1 MTADVNE
8 LSGAIAKILVILSL
22 FILVF
27 TLLTCFANVVLFGK
41 IFGKKSK
48 KKWLSFVPFVNDYI
62 IYDTFWNTKMFAL
75 YIVVNFVMQVVTRFA
90 SEKSASISVLY
101 MVATLIVLFLDI
113 AIMTHIATSFGKTG
127 FSNVLWSIG
136 LFALYPLFIV
146 ILAKRNEFTPEVA
159 ENIKKKAEEREKR
172 KAERAAEKEAR
183 KKREKREKRSRS
195 VKACFCNAKIY

>member
-8 LSGAIAKILVILSL
+8 LSGAIAKILVILSI

-27 TLLTCFANVVLFGK
+27 TLLTCFANVVLFEK
-41 IFGKKSK
+41 IFGKESK

-136 LFALYPLFIV
+136 LFALYPLFVV
-146 ILAKRNEFTPEVA
+146 ILAKRNEFTPEVT
-159 ENIKKKAEEREKR
+159 ESIKKKAEEREKR

-183 KKREKREKRSRS
+183 KKEKREK
-195 VKACFCNAKIY
+195 KEAGL

>member
-183 KKREKREKRSRS
+183 KKEKREK
-195 VKACFCNAKIY
+195 KEAGL

>member
-8 LSGAIAKILVILSL
+8 FSGAIAKILVILSL

-41 IFGKKSK
+41 IFGKESK

-90 SEKSASISVLY
+90 REKSASISMLY

-136 LFALYPLFIV
+136 LFALYPLFVV
-146 ILAKRNEFTPEVA
+146 ILAKRNEFTPEVT
-159 ENIKKKAEEREKR
+159 ESIKKKAEEREKR

-183 KKREKREKRSRS
+183 KKEKREK
-195 VKACFCNAKIY
+195 KEAGL

>member
-41 IFGKKSK
+41 IFGKESK

-75 YIVVNFVMQVVTRFA
+75 YIVINFVMQVVTRFA
-90 SEKSASISVLY
+90 REKSASISVLY

-136 LFALYPLFIV
+136 LFALYPLFVV
-146 ILAKRNEFTPEVA
+146 ILAKRNEFTPEVT
-159 ENIKKKAEEREKR
+159 ESIKKKTEEREKR
-172 KAERAAEKEAR
+172 KAEKTAEKEAR
-183 KKREKREKRSRS
+183 KKEKREK
-195 VKACFCNAKIY
+195 KEAGL

>member
-41 IFGKKSK
+41 IFGKESK

-62 IYDTFWNTKMFAL
+62 LYDTFWNTKMFAL
-75 YIVVNFVMQVVTRFA
+75 YIVVNFVMQVITRFA
-90 SEKSASISVLY
+90 SEKSAIISVLY
-101 MVATLIVLFLDI
+101 MIATLIVLLLDI

-136 LFALYPLFIV
+136 LFALYPLFVV
-146 ILAKRNEFTPEVA
+146 ILAKRNEFTPEVT
-159 ENIKKKAEEREKR
+159 ESIKKKAEEREKR
-172 KAERAAEKEAR
+172 KAEKKAEKEVR
-183 KKREKREKRSRS
+183 KKEKKE
-195 VKACFCNAKIY
+195 AGL

>member
-22 FILVF
+22 FLLVF

-41 IFGKKSK
+41 IFGKESK

-62 IYDTFWNTKMFAL
+62 LYDTFWNTKMFAL
-75 YIVVNFVMQVVTRFA
+75 YIVVNFVMQVITRFA
-90 SEKSASISVLY
+90 SEKSAIISVLY
-101 MVATLIVLFLDI
+101 MIATLIVLLLDI

-136 LFALYPLFIV
+136 LFALYPLFVV
-146 ILAKRNEFTPEVA
+146 ILAKRNEFTPEVT
-159 ENIKKKAEEREKR
+159 ESIKKKAEEREKR
-172 KAERAAEKEAR
+172 KAEKKAEKEAR
-183 KKREKREKRSRS
+183 KKEKKE
-195 VKACFCNAKIY
+195 AGL

>member
-1 MTADVNE
+1 MTADANE

-41 IFGKKSK
+41 IFGKESK

-75 YIVVNFVMQVVTRFA
+75 YIIVNFVMQVVTRFA
-90 SEKSASISVLY
+90 SEKSVSISVLY
-101 MVATLIVLFLDI
+101 MIATLIVLFLDI

-127 FSNVLWSIG
+127 FLNVLWSIG
-136 LFALYPLFIV
+136 LFALYPLFVV
-146 ILAKRNEFTPEVA
+146 ILAKRNEFTPEVT
-159 ENIKKKAEEREKR
+159 ESIKKKAEEREKR

-183 KKREKREKRSRS
+183 KKEKREK
-195 VKACFCNAKIY
+195 KEAGL

>member
-8 LSGAIAKILVILSL
+8 LSGAIAKILVILSI

-27 TLLTCFANVVLFGK
+27 TLLTCFANVILFGK
-41 IFGKKSK
+41 IFGKESK

-90 SEKSASISVLY
+90 SEKSVSISVF

-127 FSNVLWSIG
+127 FSNALWSIG
-136 LFALYPLFIV
+136 LFALYPLFVV
-146 ILAKRNEFTPEVA
+146 ILAKRNEFTPEVT
-159 ENIKKKAEEREKR
+159 ESIKKKAEKREKR
-172 KAERAAEKEAR
+172 KAEKKAEKEVR
-183 KKREKREKRSRS
+183 KKEKR
-195 VKACFCNAKIY
+195 

>member
-41 IFGKKSK
+41 IFGKESK

-75 YIVVNFVMQVVTRFA
+75 YIIVNFVMQVVTRFA
-90 SEKSASISVLY
+90 SEKSVSISVLY
-101 MVATLIVLFLDI
+101 MIATLIVLFLDI

-127 FSNVLWSIG
+127 FLNVLWSIG
-136 LFALYPLFIV
+136 LFALYPLFVV
-146 ILAKRNEFTPEVA
+146 ILAKRNEFTPEVT
-159 ENIKKKAEEREKR
+159 ESIKKKAEEREKI

-183 KKREKREKRSRS
+183 KKEKREK
-195 VKACFCNAKIY
+195 KEAGL

>member
-41 IFGKKSK
+41 IFGKESK

-113 AIMTHIATSFGKTG
+113 AIMIHIATSFGKTG

-136 LFALYPLFIV
+136 LFVLYPLFVV
-146 ILAKRNEFTPEVA
+146 ILAKRNEFTPEVT
-159 ENIKKKAEEREKR
+159 ESIKKKAEEREKR
-172 KAERAAEKEAR
+172 KAEKAAEKEAR
-183 KKREKREKRSRS
+183 KKEKREK
-195 VKACFCNAKIY
+195 KEAGL

>member
-8 LSGAIAKILVILSL
+8 LSGAIAKILVILSI

-41 IFGKKSK
+41 IFGKESK

-136 LFALYPLFIV
+136 LFALYPLFVV
-146 ILAKRNEFTPEVA
+146 ILAKRNEFTPEVT
-159 ENIKKKAEEREKR
+159 ESIKKKAEEREKR
-172 KAERAAEKEAR
+172 KAERTAEKEAR
-183 KKREKREKRSRS
+183 KKEKREK
-195 VKACFCNAKIY
+195 KEAGL

>member
-8 LSGAIAKILVILSL
+8 LSGAIAKILVILSI

-41 IFGKKSK
+41 IFGKESK

-136 LFALYPLFIV
+136 LFALYPLFVV
-146 ILAKRNEFTPEVA
+146 ILAKRNEFTPEVT
-159 ENIKKKAEEREKR
+159 ESIKKKAEEREKR

-183 KKREKREKRSRS
+183 KKEKREKREK
-195 VKACFCNAKIY
+195 KEAGL

>member
-8 LSGAIAKILVILSL
+8 LSGAVAKILVILSL

-41 IFGKKSK
+41 IFGKESK

-75 YIVVNFVMQVVTRFA
+75 YIIVNFVMQVVTRFA
-90 SEKSASISVLY
+90 SEKSAIISALY
-101 MVATLIVLFLDI
+101 MIATLIVLLLDI

-136 LFALYPLFIV
+136 LFALYPLFVV

-159 ENIKKKAEEREKR
+159 ESIKKKAEEREKR
-172 KAERAAEKEAR
+172 KAEKKAEKEAR
-183 KKREKREKRSRS
+183 KKEKKE
-195 VKACFCNAKIY
+195 AGL

>member
-8 LSGAIAKILVILSL
+8 LSGAIAKILVILSI

-41 IFGKKSK
+41 IFGKESK

-136 LFALYPLFIV
+136 LFALYPLFVV
-146 ILAKRNEFTPEVA
+146 ILAKRNEFTPEVT
-159 ENIKKKAEEREKR
+159 ESIKKKTEEREKR

-183 KKREKREKRSRS
+183 KKREEREK
-195 VKACFCNAKIY
+195 KEAGL

>member
-1 MTADVNE
+1 MTADVSE

-22 FILVF
+22 FLLVF

-41 IFGKKSK
+41 IFGKESK

-62 IYDTFWNTKMFAL
+62 LYDTFWNTKMFAL
-75 YIVVNFVMQVVTRFA
+75 YIVVNFVMQVITRFA
-90 SEKSASISVLY
+90 SEKSAIISVLY
-101 MVATLIVLFLDI
+101 MIATLIVLLLDI

-136 LFALYPLFIV
+136 LFALYPLFVV
-146 ILAKRNEFTPEVA
+146 ILAKRNEFTPEVI
-159 ENIKKKAEEREKR
+159 ESIKKKAEEREKR

-183 KKREKREKRSRS
+183 KKEKREK
-195 VKACFCNAKIY
+195 KEAGL

>member
-8 LSGAIAKILVILSL
+8 LSGAVAKILVILSL

-41 IFGKKSK
+41 IFGKESK

-90 SEKSASISVLY
+90 SEKSASISALY
-101 MVATLIVLFLDI
+101 MIATLIVLLLDI

-136 LFALYPLFIV
+136 LFALYPLFVV

-159 ENIKKKAEEREKR
+159 ESIKKKAEEREKR
-172 KAERAAEKEAR
+172 KAEKKAEKEAR
-183 KKREKREKRSRS
+183 KKEKKE
-195 VKACFCNAKIY
+195 AGL

>member
-41 IFGKKSK
+41 IFGKESK

-75 YIVVNFVMQVVTRFA
+75 YIIVNFVMQVVTRFA
-90 SEKSASISVLY
+90 SEKSVSISVLY
-101 MVATLIVLFLDI
+101 MIATLIVLFLDI

-127 FSNVLWSIG
+127 FLNVLWSIG
-136 LFALYPLFIV
+136 LFALYPLFVV
-146 ILAKRNEFTPEVA
+146 ILAKRNEFTPEVT
-159 ENIKKKAEEREKR
+159 ESIKKKAEEREKR
-172 KAERAAEKEAR
+172 KAERASEKEAR
-183 KKREKREKRSRS
+183 KKEKREK
-195 VKACFCNAKIY
+195 KEAGL

>member
-8 LSGAIAKILVILSL
+8 LSGAIAKILVILSI

-41 IFGKKSK
+41 IFGKESK

-62 IYDTFWNTKMFAL
+62 LYDTFWNTKMFAL
-75 YIVVNFVMQVVTRFA
+75 YIVVNFVMQVITRFA
-90 SEKSASISVLY
+90 SEKSAIISALY
-101 MVATLIVLFLDI
+101 MIATLIVLLLDI

-136 LFALYPLFIV
+136 LFALYPLFVV

-159 ENIKKKAEEREKR
+159 ESIKKKAEEREKR
-172 KAERAAEKEAR
+172 KAEKKAEKEAR
-183 KKREKREKRSRS
+183 KKEKKE
-195 VKACFCNAKIY
+195 AGL

>member
-1 MTADVNE
+1 MTVDVNE
-8 LSGAIAKILVILSL
+8 LSDTIAQILTILLL
-22 FILVF
+22 FLLV
-27 TLLTCFANVVLFGK
+27 LTCFANVVLFGK
-41 IFGKKSK
+41 IFGKESK

-113 AIMTHIATSFGKTG
+113 AIMTHIATSFDKTG

-146 ILAKRNEFTPEVA
+146 ILAKRNEFTPEVT
-159 ENIKKKAEEREKR
+159 ESIKKKTEENWIWRHLIRQK
-172 KAERAAEKEAR
+172 
-183 KKREKREKRSRS
+183 
-195 VKACFCNAKIY
+195 

>member
-41 IFGKKSK
+41 I
-48 KKWLSFVPFVNDYI
+48 WLSFVPFVNDYI

-75 YIVVNFVMQVVTRFA
+75 YIIVNFVMQVVTRFA
-90 SEKSASISVLY
+90 SEKSVSISVLY
-101 MVATLIVLFLDI
+101 MIATLIVLFLDI

-127 FSNVLWSIG
+127 FLNVLWSIG
-136 LFALYPLFIV
+136 LFALYPLFVV
-146 ILAKRNEFTPEVA
+146 ILTKRNEFTPEVT
-159 ENIKKKAEEREKR
+159 ESIKKKAEEREKR

-183 KKREKREKRSRS
+183 KKEKREK
-195 VKACFCNAKIY
+195 KEAGL

>member
-41 IFGKKSK
+41 IFGKESK

-159 ENIKKKAEEREKR
+159 ENIKKKAGEREKR

-183 KKREKREKRSRS
+183 KKEKREK
-195 VKACFCNAKIY
+195 KEAGL

>member
-27 TLLTCFANVVLFGK
+27 TLLTCFANVILFGK
-41 IFGKKSK
+41 IFGKESK

-75 YIVVNFVMQVVTRFA
+75 YIVVNFVMQVITRFA
-90 SEKSASISVLY
+90 SEKSAIISALY
-101 MVATLIVLFLDI
+101 MIATLIVLLLDI

-136 LFALYPLFIV
+136 LFALYPLFVV

-159 ENIKKKAEEREKR
+159 ESIKKKAEEREKR
-172 KAERAAEKEAR
+172 KAEKKAEKEAR
-183 KKREKREKRSRS
+183 KKEKKE
-195 VKACFCNAKIY
+195 AGL

>member
-1 MTADVNE
+1 MTADANE

-41 IFGKKSK
+41 IFGKESK

-90 SEKSASISVLY
+90 REKSASISVLY

-136 LFALYPLFIV
+136 LFALYPLFVV
-146 ILAKRNEFTPEVA
+146 ILAKRNEFTPEVT
-159 ENIKKKAEEREKR
+159 ESIKKKAEEREKR
-172 KAERAAEKEAR
+172 KAEKTAEKESR
-183 KKREKREKRSRS
+183 KKEKREK
-195 VKACFCNAKIY
+195 KEAGL

>member
-8 LSGAIAKILVILSL
+8 LSGAVAKILVILSL

-41 IFGKKSK
+41 IFGKESK

-62 IYDTFWNTKMFAL
+62 LYDTFWNTKMFAL
-75 YIVVNFVMQVVTRFA
+75 YIVVNFVMQVITRFA
-90 SEKSASISVLY
+90 SEKSAIISVLY
-101 MVATLIVLFLDI
+101 MIATLIVMLLDI

-136 LFALYPLFIV
+136 LFALYPLFVV
-146 ILAKRNEFTPEVA
+146 ILAKRNEFTPEVT
-159 ENIKKKAEEREKR
+159 ESIKKKAEK
-172 KAERAAEKEAR
+172 KAEKEAR
-183 KKREKREKRSRS
+183 KKEKR
-195 VKACFCNAKIY
+195 

>member
-27 TLLTCFANVVLFGK
+27 TLLTCFSNVVLFGK
-41 IFGKKSK
+41 IFGKESK

-183 KKREKREKRSRS
+183 KKEKREK
-195 VKACFCNAKIY
+195 KEAGL

>member
-127 FSNVLWSIG
+127 FFNVLWSIG

-183 KKREKREKRSRS
+183 KKREEREK
-195 VKACFCNAKIY
+195 KEAGL

>member
-8 LSGAIAKILVILSL
+8 LSGAIAKILVILSI

-41 IFGKKSK
+41 IFGKESK

-75 YIVVNFVMQVVTRFA
+75 YIIVNFVMQVVTRFA
-90 SEKSASISVLY
+90 SEKSVSISVLY
-101 MVATLIVLFLDI
+101 MIATLIVLFLDI

-127 FSNVLWSIG
+127 FLNVLWSIG
-136 LFALYPLFIV
+136 LFALYPLFVV
-146 ILAKRNEFTPEVA
+146 ILAKRNEFTPEVT
-159 ENIKKKAEEREKR
+159 ESIKKKAEEREKR

-183 KKREKREKRSRS
+183 KKEKREK
-195 VKACFCNAKIY
+195 KEAGL

>member
-41 IFGKKSK
+41 IFGKESK

-75 YIVVNFVMQVVTRFA
+75 YIIVNFVMQVVTRFA
-90 SEKSASISVLY
+90 SEKSVSISVLY
-101 MVATLIVLFLDI
+101 MIATLIVLFLDI

-127 FSNVLWSIG
+127 FLNVLWSIG
-136 LFALYPLFIV
+136 LFALYPLFVV
-146 ILAKRNEFTPEVA
+146 ILAKRNEFTPEVT
-159 ENIKKKAEEREKR
+159 ESIKKKAEEREKR

-183 KKREKREKRSRS
+183 KKEKKEKREK
-195 VKACFCNAKIY
+195 KEAGL

>member
-8 LSGAIAKILVILSL
+8 LSGAIAKILVILSI

-41 IFGKKSK
+41 IFGKESK

-62 IYDTFWNTKMFAL
+62 IYDTFWNVKMFAL

-183 KKREKREKRSRS
+183 KKEKREK
-195 VKACFCNAKIY
+195 KEAGL

>member
-41 IFGKKSK
+41 IFGKESK
-48 KKWLSFVPFVNDYI
+48 KKWISFVPFVNDYI

-75 YIVVNFVMQVVTRFA
+75 YIIVNFVMQVVTRFA
-90 SEKSASISVLY
+90 SEKSVSISVLY
-101 MVATLIVLFLDI
+101 MIATLIVLFLDI

-127 FSNVLWSIG
+127 FLNVLWSIG
-136 LFALYPLFIV
+136 LFALYPLFVV
-146 ILAKRNEFTPEVA
+146 ILAKRNEFTPEVT
-159 ENIKKKAEEREKR
+159 ESIKKKAEEREKR

-183 KKREKREKRSRS
+183 KKEKREK
-195 VKACFCNAKIY
+195 KEAGL